1 MRNFL
6 RIASGVDIQP
16 LLLSL
21 YRQQHLWNA
30 LPFRTAFDGSP
41 HREAADILL
50 RLQALDGSSTDK
62 RECIDYQAFAAF
74 PQARRFVYALM
85 AQVEG
90 ERLGRVMFTRLPPR
104 GQIYPHEDIG
114 PTALHYDHEPY
125 YSRFH
130 LVLQADEKSIFQCEQ
145 EYCNMLPGDIYWF
158 DNSKTHAVYNDGQID
173 RIHLIMDLKC
183 STYVPR

>member
-6 RIASGVDIQP
+6 NLASGVDIQP

-21 YRQQHLWNA
+21 YRQSSLWNTH
-30 LPFRTAFDGSP
+30 PFRTEVADSP
-41 HREAADILL
+41 HREVSDILL
-50 RLQALDGSSTDK
+50 RLQPLDGRSTDK
-62 RECIDYQAFAAF
+62 RECVDYQAFATL
-74 PQARRFVYALM
+74 PHARRFVYALM

-90 ERLGRVMFTRLPPR
+90 ERLGRVMITRLPPG

-114 PTALHYDHEPY
+114 TTPLHYDTEPY

-130 LVLQADEKSIFQCEQ
+130 LVLQADDKSIFQCDQ
-145 EYCNMLPGDIYWF
+145 EYVQMKPGEVWWF

-173 RIHLIMDLKC
+173 RIHLIIDIKC
-183 STYVPR
+183 STYQV